1 MRGGPGRHRET
12 KFMTDAS
19 QKLAEFA
26 VGLTWERIPPEVIER
41 AKDCVIDT
49 VAACVYGSQL
59 PWTQTV
65 IEYARRNS
73 APGECSV
80 FGTPVKVRAP
90 FACLCNGAAAHAF
103 ELDALVEPSVGIHP
117 SAALAVPGLAPAQGR
132 KLSGK
137 ALLTAYVAG
146 FEVLHRIGHAANH
159 SIEKVG
165 FHSPGVVGVFGTAA
179 VVGRLFDLDARK
191 MANAFGIAGSLSSG
205 LMEFSS
211 TGGMVK
217 RLHLGR
223 AAEGGFMAAVLARD
237 GYTGPSGVLE
247 GKYGVLNVFCRD
259 AQPARLTQNLGSDW
273 RVMTTKIKRYAC
285 HSTAQVPVT
294 LALDLKEKHK
304 LGGDDV
310 AEFAIAGGEKVV
322 HQHAINEPRDITM
335 MQYSV
340 PFSVAVALHADPLD
354 PRTFSEAT
362 LADPKIRALARTA
375 RVELLKS
382 APGYTSSAAR
392 LTLKLR
398 NGKTLT
404 AEGHDFKGTPTMPLQ
419 RGELLEKFL
428 KLTAHRDR
436 AKAER
441 LFSQLAEAEKIAD
454 FSTLD
459 FAL

>member
-1 MRGGPGRHRET
+1 
-12 KFMTDAS
+12 MTNAS
-19 QKLAEFA
+19 KALAEFA
-26 VGLTWERIPPEVIER
+26 VGLAYERIPPEVIER
-41 AKDCVIDT
+41 AKDCLIDT
-49 VAACVYGSQL
+49 VGACVFGSQL

-65 IEYARRNS
+65 IDYATRNS

-80 FGTPVKVRAP
+80 FGTALKVRAP

-137 ALLTAYVAG
+137 ALLSAYVAG
-146 FEVLHRIGHAANH
+146 FEVLYRIGHAANH

-165 FHSPGVVGVFGTAA
+165 FHSPGVVGVFGTAV
-179 VVGRLFDLDARK
+179 VVGRLFGLDAGK
-191 MANAFGIAGSLSSG
+191 LMNAFGIAGSLSSG

-259 AQPARLTQNLGSDW
+259 AQPARLTQDLGSTW
-273 RVMTTKIKRYAC
+273 HVMKTKIKRFSC

-294 LALDLKEKHK
+294 LALDLREQH
-304 LGGDDV
+304 GISGDDV
-310 AEFAIAGGEKVV
+310 ASIKIAAGEKVV
-322 HQHAINEPRDITM
+322 KQHAINEPSDITM

-340 PFSVAVALHADPLD
+340 PFSVAVALHRDPLD

-362 LADPKIRALARTA
+362 LADGKIRALAKGA
-375 RVELLKS
+375 QVEILQS
-382 APGYTSSAAR
+382 ASGYSSSACR
-392 LTLKLR
+392 LTVKLK
-398 NGKTLT
+398 NGKAVTV
-404 AEGHDFKGTPTMPLQ
+404 EGHDFKGTPTMPLT
-419 RGELLEKFL
+419 REELLEKFL
-428 KLTAHRDR
+428 KLTSHRDP
-436 AKAER
+436 AKARR
-441 LFSQLAEAEKIAD
+441 LFSQLAELEKLESLDA
-454 FSTLD
+454 LD

>member
-1 MRGGPGRHRET
+1 
-12 KFMTDAS
+12 
-19 QKLAEFA
+19 
-26 VGLTWERIPPEVIER
+26 
-41 AKDCVIDT
+41 
-49 VAACVYGSQL
+49 
-59 PWTQTV
+59 
-65 IEYARRNS
+65 
-73 APGECSV
+73 
-80 FGTPVKVRAP
+80 
-90 FACLCNGAAAHAF
+90 
-103 ELDALVEPSVGIHP
+103 
-117 SAALAVPGLAPAQGR
+117 
-132 KLSGK
+132 
-137 ALLTAYVAG
+137 
-146 FEVLHRIGHAANH
+146 
-159 SIEKVG
+159 
-165 FHSPGVVGVFGTAA
+165 
-179 VVGRLFDLDARK
+179 
-191 MANAFGIAGSLSSG
+191 
-205 LMEFSS
+205 
-211 TGGMVK
+211 
-217 RLHLGR
+217 
-223 AAEGGFMAAVLARD
+223 
-237 GYTGPSGVLE
+237 
-247 GKYGVLNVFCRD
+247 
-259 AQPARLTQNLGSDW
+259 
-273 RVMTTKIKRYAC
+273 
-285 HSTAQVPVT
+285 VPVT

>member
-1 MRGGPGRHRET
+1 
-12 KFMTDAS
+12 MTDAS
-19 QKLAEFA
+19 HQLAEFA
-26 VGLTWERIPPEVIER
+26 VGLTWDRIPPEVIER

-49 VAACVYGSQL
+49 VAACAFGSQL

-137 ALLTAYVAG
+137 DLLTAYVAG
-146 FEVLHRIGHAANH
+146 FEVLWRIGHAANH

-165 FHSPGVVGVFGTAA
+165 FHSPGVVGVFGTAV
-179 VVGRLFDLDARK
+179 VVGRLFGLDARQ

-205 LMEFSS
+205 LMEFSK

-237 GYTGPSGVLE
+237 GYTGPAGVLD

-259 AQPARLTQNLGSDW
+259 AQPERLTQDLGRTW
-273 RVMTTKIKRYAC
+273 QVMTTKIKRYAC

-294 LALDLKEKHK
+294 LALDLKAKHQ
-304 LGGDDV
+304 LAGSDLAGMTV
-310 AEFAIAGGEKVV
+310 AAGEKVV

-340 PFSVAVALHADPLD
+340 PFCVSIALHCDPLD
-354 PRTFSEAT
+354 PQTFSEAT
-362 LADPKIRALARTA
+362 LNDPGIRSLAKVA
-375 RVELLKS
+375 QVELLKS
-382 APGYTSSAAR
+382 ASGYSSSASR
-392 LTLKLR
+392 LTLKLKS
-398 NGKTLT
+398 GKTLT
-404 AEGHDFKGTPTMPLQ
+404 AEGHDFKGTPTMPLT
-419 RGELLEKFL
+419 RDELLAKFL
-428 KLTAHRDR
+428 TLTAHRDR
-436 AKAER
+436 AKAQR
-441 LFSQLAEAEKIAD
+441 LFSQLAEAEKIPD
-454 FSTLD
+454 FSALD
-459 FAL
+459 FAM

>member
-1 MRGGPGRHRET
+1 
-12 KFMTDAS
+12 MTEAS
-19 QKLAEFA
+19 QRLAEFA
-26 VGLTWERIPPEVIER
+26 VGLTWDRIPPEVIER
-41 AKDCVIDT
+41 AKDCIIDT
-49 VAACVYGSQL
+49 VGACVFGSQL

-65 IEYARRNS
+65 IEYAKRNS

-80 FGTPVKVRAP
+80 FGTPVRVRAP
-90 FACLCNGAAAHAF
+90 FACLCNGASAHAF

-137 ALLTAYVAG
+137 DLLTAYVAG
-146 FEVLHRIGHAANH
+146 FEVLYRIGHAANH

-179 VVGRLFDLDARK
+179 VIGRLFGLDAGQ
-191 MANAFGIAGSLSSG
+191 MAHAFGIAGSLSSG

-237 GYTGPSGVLE
+237 GYTGPAGVLD
-247 GKYGVLNVFCRD
+247 GKFGILNVFCRD
-259 AQPARLTQNLGSDW
+259 AQPERLTKDLGKMW
-273 RVMTTKIKRYAC
+273 HVMKTKIKRYSC

-294 LALDLKEKHK
+294 LALDLMERHK
-304 LGGDDV
+304 LAGDDV
-310 AEFAIAGGEKVV
+310 AGITVAGGEKVV
-322 HQHAINEPRDITM
+322 AQHAINEPRDITM

-340 PFSVAVALHADPLD
+340 PFCAAIALYRDPLD

-362 LADPKIRALARTA
+362 LNDPKIRALARTA
-375 RVELLKS
+375 QVELLKS
-382 APGYTSSAAR
+382 APGYSSSACR
-392 LTLKLR
+392 LTLKLK
-398 NGKTLT
+398 NGRALT
-404 AEGHDFKGTPTMPLQ
+404 AEGHDFKGTPTMPLT
-419 RGELLEKFL
+419 RDELLEKFL

-441 LFSQLAEAEKIAD
+441 LFSRLAETEKIAD